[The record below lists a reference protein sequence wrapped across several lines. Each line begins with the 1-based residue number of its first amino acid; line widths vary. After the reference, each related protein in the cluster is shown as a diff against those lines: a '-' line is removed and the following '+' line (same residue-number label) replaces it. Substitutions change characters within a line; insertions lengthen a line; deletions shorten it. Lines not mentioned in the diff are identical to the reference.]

1 MHAHP
6 GFVIVSRALELTEA
20 RGLFRRCRGL
30 GGLRDCRC
38 RSHRWEVPL
47 LEISRIRGSLG

>member
-30 GGLRDCRC
+30 GFGIVDAVRT
-38 RSHRWEVPL
+38 
-47 LEISRIRGSLG
+47 GG